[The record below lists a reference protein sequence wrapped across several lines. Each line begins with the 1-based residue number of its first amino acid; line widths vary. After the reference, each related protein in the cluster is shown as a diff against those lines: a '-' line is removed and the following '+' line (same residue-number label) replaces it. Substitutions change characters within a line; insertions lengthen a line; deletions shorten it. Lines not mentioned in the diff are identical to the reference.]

1 MNAARIAVIVPVYNA
16 GEYLPLCLA
25 SIAAQSFADFAAIL
39 VDDGST
45 DGSAAVCD
53 AWAGRDG
60 RFSVLHLSN
69 GGAAAA
75 RAAGVRQANCE
86 YLAFCDADD
95 LLHPDFLRTLL
106 RAAGE
111 SLLPIACCRFDTFR
125 NAPALNAPPPDAHRV
140 LNDPEH
146 LDALLHDHRVD
157 YSLCNKLYDAA
168 LMTPSLLNNGLT
180 HNEDLLANWQAFLQ
194 VPGIAFCDFAGYHY
208 RQHGDS
214 SSHRALTPAEI
225 DDHLTVARAIL
236 DTAPD
241 NMKCSAGAFYYE
253 KVTYLASR
261 ILRRP
266 HDPALDPAL
275 DALRAQLR
283 RGRKDPAQG
292 ANPRLPKAIRMAA
305 LAAIHAPGLTR
316 ALFGLLLRDRQ

>member
-45 DGSAAVCD
+45 GRLRRRLRCLGG
-53 AWAGRDG
+53 AGRAFFG
-60 RFSVLHLSN
+60 AAPFQRRCGGSPCGGCEAGKLRIPCVLRRGRPAAPRFSAH
-69 GGAAAA
+69 AAA
-75 RAAGVRQANCE
+75 RRRGKAC
-86 YLAFCDADD
+86 C
-95 LLHPDFLRTLL
+95 P
-106 RAAGE
+106 
-111 SLLPIACCRFDTFR
+111 SPCCRFDTFR
-125 NAPALNAPPPDAHRV
+125 DAPALNAPPPDAHRV

-236 DTAPD
+236 DT
-241 NMKCSAGAFYYE
+241 
-253 KVTYLASR
+253 
-261 ILRRP
+261 RP
-266 HDPALDPAL
+266 P
-275 DALRAQLR
+275 
-283 RGRKDPAQG
+283 
-292 ANPRLPKAIRMAA
+292 
-305 LAAIHAPGLTR
+305 TT
-316 ALFGLLLRDRQ
+316 

>member
-106 RAAGE
+106 RAAGGK
-111 SLLPIACCRFDTFR
+111 
-125 NAPALNAPPPDAHRV
+125 PAAHR
-140 LNDPEH
+140 P
-146 LDALLHDHRVD
+146 
-157 YSLCNKLYDAA
+157 AA
-168 LMTPSLLNNGLT
+168 GLIPSGTP
-180 HNEDLLANWQAFLQ
+180 
-194 VPGIAFCDFAGYHY
+194 
-208 RQHGDS
+208 
-214 SSHRALTPAEI
+214 
-225 DDHLTVARAIL
+225 
-236 DTAPD
+236 
-241 NMKCSAGAFYYE
+241 
-253 KVTYLASR
+253 
-261 ILRRP
+261 RP
-266 HDPALDPAL
+266 
-275 DALRAQLR
+275 
-283 RGRKDPAQG
+283 
-292 ANPRLPKAIRMAA
+292 
-305 LAAIHAPGLTR
+305 
-316 ALFGLLLRDRQ
+316 